1 METWK
6 WENIVQKEPGPFH
19 VTKMKDANTRWKDKH
34 EGKRRY
40 HENVSFSLRIS
51 VYPRDVRVSHTV
63 STHTDSISQKHCRTR
78 KNVRKTL
85 WNAGSKLLTFSNKR
99 SLKKLLS
106 AASKHYHTRKKSTA
120 QNSTNHECAWADC
133 FSWSKESFFLGKWAF
148 IIIPKVLSNFVLIH
162 SKLPTY

>member
-6 WENIVQKEPGPFH
+6 WENIVHKEPGPFH

-63 STHTDSISQKHCRTR
+63 STHTDSISQKHCGTR
-78 KNVRKTL
+78 KNVRKPL
-85 WNAGSKLLTFSNKR
+85 WHAGSKLLNFSNKR

-148 IIIPKVLSNFVLIH
+148 IIIPKVLSNFDLIH